1 MPFLSRGQALKILPA
16 THQVLAKLF
25 IMIVLNNK
33 TLMKLSYH
41 SNTTGTEPLFYLLN
55 LSPLSTPTH
64 VKPGRNLQITPIWI
78 SIISII
84 SISIQ

>member
-16 THQVLAKLF
+16 THQLPAKLF

-33 TLMKLSYH
+33 TLMKLSDP
-41 SNTTGTEPLFYLLN
+41 SNTTGTEPLLYL

-64 VKPGRNLQITPIWI
+64 VKPGKNLQITPIWI
-78 SIISII
+78 SIISFI
-84 SISIQ
+84 SISI